1 MVDKS
6 AASGY
11 IPARMK
17 FASNFMNFPAAG
29 ALALCG
35 LLFSAAPVSAQDAEP
50 KTLTT
55 ETNAVPESK
64 AAPKKTDWARAAH
77 LSTESLL
84 KHFWNSTG
92 RYFNAE
98 TGGSTSFNYWP
109 QAHAMDVVIDAWLR
123 TRDSKYSDYFEP
135 WYEGIRKKNG
145 GRYWNV
151 FFDDMEWIALTLL
164 RLHEATGDEKYLN
177 TAQRLWGFIQKGWDP
192 ETGGISWKTDHLWS
206 KNACS
211 NGPASI
217 LASRLYRTG
226 GDQKDLDWAKK
237 IYAWEKE
244 RLFDPETG
252 AITDH
257 YNDRTKSKAGIP
269 LSYNQGTFLGAAYEL
284 YKLTGEIQYL
294 RDAEKAASFTI
305 TGRSTLDRRNGIL
318 RDEGRGDGALF
329 KGIFIRYFVQLMLE
343 KELKPETRAQYRDF
357 LYHNAEVLW
366 TRGVKQEEL
375 LFSQAWS
382 HPPEGN
388 ALLNAQT
395 SACTLL
401 EALAFYEKSQP
412 ETK

>member
-1 MVDKS
+1 
-6 AASGY
+6 
-11 IPARMK
+11 MK
-17 FASNFMNFPAAG
+17 FASYSIHFTAAG
-29 ALALCG
+29 VLTLCG
-35 LLFSAAPVSAQDAEP
+35 ILFFAAPATAEDIEN
-50 KTLTT
+50 KALTT

-64 AAPKKTDWARAAH
+64 AAPEKTDWAQAAH
-77 LSTESLL
+77 QSTESLL

-98 TGGSTSFNYWP
+98 SLDSTHFDYWP

-135 WYEGIRKKNG
+135 WYEGIREKNG

-164 RLHEATGDEKYLN
+164 RLHDATGEEKYLN
-177 TAQRLWGFIQKGWDP
+177 TARRLWGFIQKGWDN
-192 ETGGISWKTDHLWS
+192 ETGGISWKSDHLWS

-217 LASRLYRTG
+217 LASRLYRISR
-226 GDQKDLDWAKK
+226 DEKDLDWAKK
-237 IYAWEKE
+237 IYAWERE
-244 RLFDPETG
+244 HLFNPETG
-252 AITDH
+252 AVADH
-257 YNDRTKSKAGIP
+257 FSDRTGTKAGVP
-269 LSYNQGTFLGAAYEL
+269 LSYNQGTFLGAAYDL

-294 RDAEKAASFTI
+294 QDAEKAATFTI
-305 TGRSTLDRRNGIL
+305 TSRSTLDRRNGIL

-343 KELKPETRAQYRDF
+343 KELKPEIRAQYRDF

-375 LFSQAWS
+375 LFSQSWS
-382 HPPEGN
+382 RPPGDSTQ
-388 ALLNAQT
+388 LTAQT
-395 SACTLL
+395 SACMLL

-412 ETK
+412 VTK